1 MKMDKPDSYGPE
13 IIMSI
18 QDRNTTVFTCTAAD
32 CDWVRTAL
40 GFPASAEREAL
51 EHLRV
56 SHSQTWDGGVK

>member
-1 MKMDKPDSYGPE
+1 
-13 IIMSI
+13 MSI

-32 CDWVRTAL
+32 CDWERTAL

-56 SHSQTWDGGVK
+56 SHSQTWDGGVR